1 MGSSYEAVEIDLST
15 YGDMSVWLRWRDVTD
30 ASFSAYGTGVDAITI
45 EEIPMEMVDW
55 NNLQHPPTA
64 EITEGGSFDVY
75 AQVYEPGVTDT
86 SDGAGEGIEAWF
98 GISTEDTD
106 PATWDT
112 WVEAEFN
119 TSVGNNDEYTVNWG
133 ST

>member
-1 MGSSYEAVEIDLST
+1 MG
-15 YGDMSVWLRWRDVTD
+15 
-30 ASFSAYGTGVDAITI
+30 
-45 EEIPMEMVDW
+45 
-55 NNLQHPPTA
+55 
-64 EITEGGSFDVY
+64 DVY

-133 ST
+133 STLPAGTYYYASRFRLNGGSYTYGGYDGGFWNGTDNVSGVLTVNALVVNE